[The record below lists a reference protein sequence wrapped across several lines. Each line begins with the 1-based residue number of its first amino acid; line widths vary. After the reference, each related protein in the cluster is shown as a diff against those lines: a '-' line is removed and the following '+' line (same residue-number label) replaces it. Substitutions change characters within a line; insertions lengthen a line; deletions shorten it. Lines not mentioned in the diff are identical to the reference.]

1 MTKFAPEFKL
11 NVVVR
16 ITSVFLTLFIYCLS
30 TFAQVCPDSVFTDSI
45 SGNRMRLQVLSQTDT
60 LVHVKPRPFLALA
73 EDLSI
78 NALVVSFDY
87 FIGDREWARVSKNDI
102 KRNFRLGWEWDD
114 DSFSGN
120 MFSHP
125 YHGSMFYNAARA
137 NGMSYGISLLYP
149 LIGSWSWEM
158 FCENNRPAVNDLFA
172 TGIGGSAIGEVTHRA
187 SDLVFDNSKRGLE
200 RVFHE
205 LAGTLL
211 NPVRGFKRFFS
222 GEMLRYTPNSK
233 GKRVEPKPYH
243 FEIGIGNRYIA
254 ELSTHPE
261 FGRKYYQNIPAL
273 DMTLEYG
280 DHFNAIDGGK
290 NHPFDQFS
298 VYALMNLASQNPT
311 FGILDISGRIFSRQ
325 VSGKKGWDFDY
336 GFYQNYKYVEDY
348 QKEGNLRSGFL
359 PVISEAASFGA
370 GVYAEKNGKTP
381 MSNLLMLSAVPLGSA
396 SADYYCS
403 EKLSGIHDLFP
414 EFKRKYNFGSGYSIR
429 ENFHARVN
437 SNLTLGN
444 RFYFMQI
451 FTFNGYDPKHVVTH
465 SNSVMGDKGY
475 SISLTNTLYAHVNLS
490 KNIKFKLEYMYYF
503 RNGVYDYY
511 ENLKGSS
518 HELKTTLS
526 YSI

>member
-290 NHPFDQFS
+290 THPFDQFS

-370 GVYAEKNGKTP
+370 GV
-381 MSNLLMLSAVPLGSA
+381 
-396 SADYYCS
+396 
-403 EKLSGIHDLFP
+403 
-414 EFKRKYNFGSGYSIR
+414 
-429 ENFHARVN
+429 
-437 SNLTLGN
+437 
-444 RFYFMQI
+444 
-451 FTFNGYDPKHVVTH
+451 
-465 SNSVMGDKGY
+465 
-475 SISLTNTLYAHVNLS
+475 
-490 KNIKFKLEYMYYF
+490 
-503 RNGVYDYY
+503 
-511 ENLKGSS
+511 
-518 HELKTTLS
+518 
-526 YSI
+526 